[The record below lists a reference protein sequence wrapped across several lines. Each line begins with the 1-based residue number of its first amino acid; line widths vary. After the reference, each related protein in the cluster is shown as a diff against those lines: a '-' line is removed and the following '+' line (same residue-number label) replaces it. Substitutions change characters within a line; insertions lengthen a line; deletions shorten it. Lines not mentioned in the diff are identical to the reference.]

1 MWRTRKT
8 AGEAAQGTSPGRTW
22 LRWSGSLRSLPGTS
36 EKSWTE
42 RQEQTELE
50 KARYAAFGEKFDW
63 GEDQGKVERE
73 GVVTVTHRKLEVEK
87 AHLPTNLWK
96 YL

>member
-1 MWRTRKT
+1 M
-8 AGEAAQGTSPGRTW
+8 
-22 LRWSGSLRSLPGTS
+22 RSLPGTS

-50 KARYAAFGEKFDW
+50 KASYAAFGEKFNW
-63 GEDQGKVERE
+63 GEVQGKVERE

-87 AHLPTNLWK
+87 AH
-96 YL
+96 